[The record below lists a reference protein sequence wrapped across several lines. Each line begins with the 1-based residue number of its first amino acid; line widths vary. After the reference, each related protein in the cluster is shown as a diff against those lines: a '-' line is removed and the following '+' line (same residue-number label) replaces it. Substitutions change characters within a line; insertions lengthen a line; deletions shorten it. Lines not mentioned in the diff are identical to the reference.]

1 MARAACIVGG
11 ITGAMISNFDRSKPA
26 ERGKLLEELKTI
38 LGAYLDAKLA
48 ASLA

>member
-1 MARAACIVGG
+1 MERDCGTARGYKDELQ
-11 ITGAMISNFDRSKPA
+11 SRPP

-38 LGAYLDAKLA
+38 FGAYLDAELA